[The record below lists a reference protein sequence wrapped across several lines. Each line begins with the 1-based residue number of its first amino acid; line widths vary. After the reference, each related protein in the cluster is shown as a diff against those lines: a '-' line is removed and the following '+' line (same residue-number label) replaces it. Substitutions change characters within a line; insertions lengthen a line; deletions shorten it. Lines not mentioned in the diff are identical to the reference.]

1 MTITS
6 LTTKATKLLAT
17 CEARI
22 ESGKVLTDGQQD
34 RIEQLTWDVQ
44 DLSSELLEDG
54 KEAQN
59 NKLVDVLE
67 NGICDELA
75 SLSYMEQ
82 KDVDAYNATTQ
93 EPLVLKQEEPLNHC
107 ITADKT
113 EQLET
118 THTNDKGISCRVIIF
133 ANHTQ
138 GGFEYWDAKT
148 GGSSVYAEG
157 GLWFTGKELSDYDGV
172 YGLSSVVM
180 ETIEKLG
187 FNADY
192 AKD

>member
-1 MTITS
+1 MNKS
-6 LTTKATKLLAT
+6 TKAQLNIYKQITLEGYSLAFNRADCQYSLQDSSNKHVKYLQFKT
-17 CEARI
+17 FFA
-22 ESGKVLTDGQQD
+22 VL
-34 RIEQLTWDVQ
+34 
-44 DLSSELLEDG
+44 DLISDECG
-54 KEAQN
+54 YKKEALDYWATINTRHTVAQRERTN
-59 NKLVDVLE
+59 
-67 NGICDELA
+67 
-75 SLSYMEQ
+75 
-82 KDVDAYNATTQ
+82 AYAATN
-93 EPLVLKQEEPLNHC
+93 EPLVLKQEEPSTHC

-118 THTNDKGISCRVIIF
+118 THTNDKGISCRVVIF
-133 ANHTQ
+133 ANRTQ
-138 GGFEYWDAKT
+138 GGFEYWDVKT
-148 GGSSVYAEG
+148 GGSAVYAEG